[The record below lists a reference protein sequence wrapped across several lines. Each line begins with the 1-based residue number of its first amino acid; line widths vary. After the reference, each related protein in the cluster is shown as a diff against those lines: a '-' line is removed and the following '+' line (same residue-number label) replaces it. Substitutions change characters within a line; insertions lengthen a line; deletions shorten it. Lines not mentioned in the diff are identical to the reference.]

1 MNYLRRLLVC
11 VFAGSALFLAQQMR
25 ASSHPESSYDVV
37 VYGATASGAMAAL
50 AAGREGMHVVLLEPG
65 NHVGGML
72 TGGLSATDV
81 GNPNVIG
88 GYTLEFFERVGRY
101 YDMQQYDQ
109 KVSWRFEP
117 HVGEEILRSMLND
130 ARVDVRFHERMR
142 QKDGVTKTAN
152 HLTSLITE
160 DGSIW
165 KGKVFVDSSYE
176 GDLMAAAG
184 VTFAW
189 GREGIAQYGE
199 SLAGVRA
206 ETPGHQFKFKLSAYG
221 ADGKLLPEISP
232 SPMAPPGSGDQEVQA
247 FNFRLILTQD
257 PSNLVPFPKPDNYD
271 PHEYQLL
278 ANYLR
283 GFRAQYGHPPRLNEL
298 TIPIGI
304 PNHKADFNNNGPF
317 STDYIGKDWTFPNAT
332 YGEREVIWQ
341 DHINYTKGLF
351 YFLAHDPQVPQE
363 LRKEVNTWGF
373 ARDEFTDTDN
383 FPFQLYIRESRRM
396 IGEYVMTQKDVQAER
411 TKPDVI
417 GMGSYTLD
425 SHNFQRVAMAD
436 GSVQNEGN
444 TEVPVEPYQI
454 PYRSLVPMQKQ
465 ANNLLVPVCVSASH
479 VAYSSLRL
487 EPQYMIMGQ
496 AAGVAASMAERTN
509 TPVQDIDIK
518 TLQQNLLRGGALLQ
532 LAGPGLRS
540 SIAP

>member
-1 MNYLRRLLVC
+1 MNYLRRLFVC
-11 VFAGSALFLAQQMR
+11 MFLCSALFSAQQMQ
-25 ASSHPESSYDVV
+25 AASHPESSYDVV

-50 AAGREGMHVVLLEPG
+50 AAAREGMHVVLLEPD

-88 GYTLEFFERVGRY
+88 GDALEFFERVGRY

-117 HVGEEILRSMLND
+117 HVGEAILRSMLND
-130 ARVDVRFHERMR
+130 AKVDVRFRERMCE
-142 QKDGVTKTAN
+142 KDGVRKSEGRII
-152 HLTSLITE
+152 SLATE
-160 DGSIW
+160 DGDIW
-165 KGKVFVDSSYE
+165 KGKVFIDATYE

-184 VTFAW
+184 VSFAW

-206 ETPGHQFKFKLSAYG
+206 ETPGHQFKFRMSAHD

-232 SPMAPPGSGDQEVQA
+232 GPMAPPGSGDHEVQA

-257 PSNLVPFPKPDNYD
+257 PANLVPFPKPEHYD

-278 ANYLR
+278 TNYIR
-283 GFRAQYGHPPRLNEL
+283 GFEQQYGRLPRLNEL
-298 TIPIGI
+298 TNPVGI

-317 STDYIGKDWTFPNAT
+317 STDYIGKDWTFPNAA
-332 YGEREVIWQ
+332 YAERNVIWQ
-341 DHINYTKGLF
+341 DHINYTKGFF
-351 YFLAHDPQVPQE
+351 YFLAHDPQVPQQ
-363 LRKEVNTWGF
+363 LREEVNTWGL
-373 ARDEFTDTDN
+373 AKDEFTDTDHW
-383 FPFQLYIRESRRM
+383 PFQLYIRESRRM
-396 IGEYVMTQKDVQAER
+396 IGEYVMTQKDVQTEHSKA
-411 TKPDVI
+411 DAI
-417 GMGSYTLD
+417 GMGSYNID
-425 SHNFQRVAMAD
+425 SHNFERVAMPD

-444 TEVPVEPYQI
+444 TEVPVQPYQI
-454 PYRSLVPMQKQ
+454 PYGILVPRPHQ
-465 ANNLLVPVCVSASH
+465 ASNLLVPVCVSASH

-496 AAGVAASMAERTN
+496 AAGVAASIAARTD

-518 TLQQNLLRGGALLQ
+518 TLQEKLFHGRAILDLPAPAMRSALT
-532 LAGPGLRS
+532 P
-540 SIAP
+540 